1 MVSKN
6 NMRAFVS
13 SFADG
18 LDDKAFALASLQ
30 AMIAA
35 EISMRRQELNLSQ
48 KELAAALGVSQGLV
62 SRWEKGD
69 ANFTLSTLV
78 SIASVLGLEL
88 QSPIQPSPIKHYPIG
103 ESNVFQFNPNT
114 WQSAFF
120 SNDMSTITAME
131 ADTELKEM

>member
-69 ANFTLSTLV
+69 VNFTLSTLV

-88 QSPIQPSPIKHYPIG
+88 QSPIQPSPIKHYPTG
-103 ESNVFQFNPNT
+103 GSDVP
-114 WQSAFF
+114 AG
-120 SNDMSTITAME
+120 A
-131 ADTELKEM
+131 

>member
-1 MVSKN
+1 MASKN
-6 NMRAFVS
+6 DMRAFVS

-18 LDDKAFALASLQ
+18 LDDKAFALATLQ

-48 KELAAALGVSQGLV
+48 KELAAMLGVSQGLV

-78 SIASVLGLEL
+78 EIASVLNLEL
-88 QSPIQPSPIKHYPIG
+88 QSPIQPTPIKHYPSG
-103 ESNVFQFNPNT
+103 GSNIYQFNPSG
-114 WQSAFF
+114 WRSASF
-120 SNDMSTITAME
+120 SKDMSTVTAVE

>member
-1 MVSKN
+1 MASKN
-6 NMRAFVS
+6 DMRTFVS

-18 LDDKAFALASLQ
+18 LDDKAFALATLQ

-48 KELAAALGVSQGLV
+48 KELAAMLGVSQGLV

-78 SIASVLGLEL
+78 AIASVLNLEL
-88 QSPIQPSPIKHYPIG
+88 QSPIQPTSIKHYPAG
-103 ESNVFQFNPNT
+103 GSNIYRFNPPG
-114 WQSAFF
+114 WRSASF
-120 SNDMSTITAME
+120 SKDMSTVTAVE

>member
-1 MVSKN
+1 MASKN
-6 NMRAFVS
+6 DMRAFVS

-18 LDDKAFALASLQ
+18 LDDKAFALATLQ

-35 EISMRRQELNLSQ
+35 EISMRRQELKLSQ
-48 KELAAALGVSQGLV
+48 KELAAMLGVSQGLV

-78 SIASVLGLEL
+78 AIASVLGLEL
-88 QSPIQPSPIKHYPIG
+88 QSPIQPSPIKHYRVG
-103 ESNVFQFNPNT
+103 GSNIYQFNPSS
-114 WQSAFF
+114 WHSASFF
-120 SNDMSTITAME
+120 KDMTTVTSVE